1 METVTEPVRNSSRTR
16 TLDAHIVF
24 EETDSKPFCQ
34 LFVNVML
41 SAFVSS
47 RNPLFVWKCEVEAVC
62 THVDVSVFLGHVSLF
77 VTDHVADGT

>member
-1 METVTEPVRNSSRTR
+1 METVTEPIRNSPRTR
-16 TLDAHIVF
+16 TFDTNIVF
-24 EETDSKPFCQ
+24 EETDSELFDQ
-34 LFVNVML
+34 LFVNVVL

-47 RNPLFVWKCEVEAVC
+47 RNPFFVRICEVEAVC